1 MPTDNENPAFRKKFR
16 GLSGQIRQVAQILS
30 TSAYRYIFWI
40 LLIFFL
46 ILANW
51 ALRNGDHLL
60 LLGVASAGVV
70 LGAVSIYVE
79 RINFSRGDSVEP
91 AYTTRVIRSVALL
104 AVSLGLT
111 VLSIILMLGIFVQ

>member
-1 MPTDNENPAFRKKFR
+1 MLKFDRLRKFY
-16 GLSGQIRQVAQILS
+16 Q
-30 TSAYRYIFWI
+30 TSAYRYAFWI
-40 LLIFFL
+40 LLVFLL

-60 LLGVASAGVV
+60 LLGVASVGVV

-79 RINFSRGDSVEP
+79 RINFNRGESFEP
-91 AYTTRVIRSVALL
+91 TYTTRVIRSVALL

-111 VLSIILMLGIFVQ
+111 VLSIILMLGIYVQ

>member
-1 MPTDNENPAFRKKFR
+1 MIKLDRLRKFY
-16 GLSGQIRQVAQILS
+16 L

-79 RINFSRGDSVEP
+79 RINFNRGDSFEP

>member
-1 MPTDNENPAFRKKFR
+1 VVKLDKLRKFY
-16 GLSGQIRQVAQILS
+16 LTS
-30 TSAYRYIFWI
+30 TYRYIFWI

-79 RINFSRGDSVEP
+79 RINFSRGDYFEP

-111 VLSIILMLGIFVQ
+111 VLSIILMLDIFVQ

>member
-1 MPTDNENPAFRKKFR
+1 MVVIDKLRKFY
-16 GLSGQIRQVAQILS
+16 Q
-30 TSAYRYIFWI
+30 TSAYRYVFWI
-40 LLIFFL
+40 VLIFLL

-60 LLGVASAGVV
+60 LLGVASVGVV

-79 RINFSRGDSVEP
+79 RINFSRGESFEP
-91 AYTTRVIRSVALL
+91 AYTTRVIRSVTLL

-111 VLSIILMLGIFVQ
+111 VLSIILMLGIYDG

>member
-1 MPTDNENPAFRKKFR
+1 MLKLDRLRKFY
-16 GLSGQIRQVAQILS
+16 QTS
-30 TSAYRYIFWI
+30 TYRYVFWI
-40 LLIFFL
+40 LLVFLL

-60 LLGVASAGVV
+60 LLGVASVGVV

-79 RINFSRGDSVEP
+79 RINFRRGESFEP
-91 AYTTRVIRSVALL
+91 TYTTRVIRSVALL

-111 VLSIILMLGIFVQ
+111 VLSIILMLGIYD